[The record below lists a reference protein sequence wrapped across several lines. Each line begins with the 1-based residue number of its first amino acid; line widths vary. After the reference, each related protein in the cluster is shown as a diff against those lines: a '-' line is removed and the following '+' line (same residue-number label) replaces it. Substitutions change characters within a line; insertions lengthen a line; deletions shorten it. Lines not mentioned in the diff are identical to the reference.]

1 MMSIFRRYVTL
12 KALLPIALTVLL
24 PLSAFAQTKQAP
36 VTKPAMPVAA
46 ATTEAPANPK
56 ALIKTSLGDI
66 TVELDAAKAPKSV
79 ENFVKYA
86 NDGFFNGTIFHRVIG
101 NFMIQGG
108 GFTPD
113 LRQKPTRPSIPNEA
127 KNGLSNKRGTLAM
140 ARTPDPNSATAQF
153 FINLV
158 DNRNLDFVSDE
169 RAETWGYAVFGKVV
183 EGMDVVDKIAATP
196 TGPKGPFRSDVP
208 TTDVVIE
215 KVEILP

>member
-1 MMSIFRRYVTL
+1 MNPPIERFARARLVL
-12 KALLPIALTVLL
+12 KFAMLALLL
-24 PLSAFAQTKQAP
+24 PLAAFAQTK
-36 VTKPAMPVAA
+36 PAAVP
-46 ATTEAPANPK
+46 ATTAEAPADAKPANPK
-56 ALIKTSLGDI
+56 VLIKTSLGDI
-66 TVELDAAKAPKSV
+66 TAELDAEKAPKSV
-79 ENFVKYA
+79 ENFLQYVK
-86 NDGFFNGTIFHRVIG
+86 DGFYNGTIFHRVID

-169 RAETWGYAVFGKVV
+169 RAETWGYTVFGKVIA
-183 EGMDVVDKIAATP
+183 GMDVVDQIKATP
-196 TGPKGPFRSDVP
+196 TGPKGPFRNDVP
-208 TTDVVIE
+208 LTDVVIE
-215 KVEILP
+215 KVELLP

>member
-1 MMSIFRRYVTL
+1 MLRIPRSCTFR
-12 KALLPIALTVLL
+12 ALLPFALALFL
-24 PLSAFAQTKQAP
+24 PVGASAQSDAAKPT
-36 VTKPAMPVAA
+36 TKPPVAA
-46 ATTEAPANPK
+46 TTAPTVNPK
-56 ALIKTSLGDI
+56 VLIKTNMGDI
-66 TVELDAAKAPKSV
+66 TVELNAAKAPKSV
-79 ENFVKYA
+79 ENFLQYVK
-86 NDGFFNGTIFHRVIG
+86 DGFYNGTIFHRVID

-127 KNGLSNKRGTLAM
+127 KNGLSNKRGTIAM

-158 DNRNLDFVSDE
+158 DNRNLDYVSDE
-169 RAETWGYAVFGKVV
+169 RAETWGYAVFGQVV
-183 EGMDVVDKIAATP
+183 SGMDVVDKIKAVP

-215 KVEILP
+215 KVELLP

>member
-1 MMSIFRRYVTL
+1 MLRIVRSRTFRAVL
-12 KALLPIALTVLL
+12 PFAMALLL
-24 PLSAFAQTKQAP
+24 PLAASAQSDAAKPT
-36 VTKPAMPVAA
+36 TKPPVAA
-46 ATTEAPANPK
+46 TTAPTVNPK
-56 ALIKTSLGDI
+56 VLIKTNMGDI
-66 TVELDAAKAPKSV
+66 TVELNAAKAPKSV
-79 ENFVKYA
+79 ENFLQYVK
-86 NDGFFNGTIFHRVIG
+86 DGFYNGTIFHRVID

-127 KNGLSNKRGTLAM
+127 KNGLSNKRGTIAM

-158 DNRNLDFVSDE
+158 DNRNLDYVSDE
-169 RAETWGYAVFGKVV
+169 RAETWGYAVFGQVV
-183 EGMDVVDKIAATP
+183 SGMDVVDKIKAVP

-215 KVEILP
+215 KIELLP

>member
-1 MMSIFRRYVTL
+1 MQLTIRSRKFR
-12 KALLPIALTVLL
+12 ALLSIAMVLLL
-24 PLSAFAQTKQAP
+24 PLCAFAQG
-36 VTKPAMPVAA
+36 KPAAPAAKPAA
-46 ATTEAPANPK
+46 AAPMAPAVNPRV
-56 ALIKTSLGDI
+56 LIKTSLGDI
-66 TVELDAAKAPKSV
+66 TVELNAEKAPKSV
-79 ENFVKYA
+79 ENFLQYA
-86 NDGFFNGTIFHRVIG
+86 KDGFYNGTIFHRVID

-127 KNGLSNKRGTLAM
+127 KNGLSNKRGTIAM

-169 RAETWGYAVFGKVV
+169 RAETWGYAVFGQVV
-183 EGMDVVDKIAATP
+183 SGMDVVDKIKAVP

-208 TTDVVIE
+208 TADVVIE

>member
-1 MMSIFRRYVTL
+1 MML
-12 KALLPIALTVLL
+12 KLLRVKAIQSVL
-24 PLSAFAQTKQAP
+24 PLALILMLPLGAFAQGKPEPAA
-36 VTKPAMPVAA
+36 KPAKPETAA
-46 ATTEAPANPK
+46 STEAPTNPK
-56 ALIKTSLGDI
+56 ALIKTTLGDI
-66 TVELDAAKAPKSV
+66 TIELDAVKAPKSA
-79 ENFVKYA
+79 ENFIKYA
-86 NDGFFNGTIFHRVIG
+86 KSGFYNGTIFHRVIG

-113 LRQKPTRPSIPNEA
+113 LNQKPTNPSIPNEA

-158 DNRNLDFVSDE
+158 DNRNLDYVSDE
-169 RAETWGYAVFGKVV
+169 RPETWGYAVFGKVV

>member
-1 MMSIFRRYVTL
+1 MLRIPRSCTFR
-12 KALLPIALTVLL
+12 ALLPFALALFL
-24 PLSAFAQTKQAP
+24 PVGASAQSDAAKPT
-36 VTKPAMPVAA
+36 TKPPVAA
-46 ATTEAPANPK
+46 TTAPTVNPK
-56 ALIKTSLGDI
+56 VLIKTNMGDI
-66 TVELDAAKAPKSV
+66 TVELNAEKAPKSV
-79 ENFVKYA
+79 ENFLQYVK
-86 NDGFFNGTIFHRVIG
+86 DGFYNGTIFHRVID

-127 KNGLSNKRGTLAM
+127 KNGLSNKRGTIAM

-158 DNRNLDFVSDE
+158 DNRNLDYVSDE
-169 RAETWGYAVFGKVV
+169 RAETWGYAVFGQVV
-183 EGMDVVDKIAATP
+183 SGMDVVDKIKAVP

-215 KVEILP
+215 KIELLP

>member
-1 MMSIFRRYVTL
+1 MLRIVRSRTFRAVL
-12 KALLPIALTVLL
+12 PFAMALLL
-24 PLSAFAQTKQAP
+24 PLAASAQSDAAKPT
-36 VTKPAMPVAA
+36 TKPPVAA
-46 ATTEAPANPK
+46 TTAPTVNPK
-56 ALIKTSLGDI
+56 VLIKTNMGDI
-66 TVELDAAKAPKSV
+66 TVELNAAKAPKSV
-79 ENFVKYA
+79 ENFLQYVK
-86 NDGFFNGTIFHRVIG
+86 DGFYNGTIFHRVID

-127 KNGLSNKRGTLAM
+127 KNGLSNKRGTIAM

-158 DNRNLDFVSDE
+158 DNRNLDYVSDE
-169 RAETWGYAVFGKVV
+169 RAETWGYAVFGQVV
-183 EGMDVVDKIAATP
+183 SGMDVVDKIKAVP

>member
-1 MMSIFRRYVTL
+1 MIHFPRFRGARAIL
-12 KALLPIALTVLL
+12 PFALLLAIPCGAIAQDKAE
-24 PLSAFAQTKQAP
+24 PA
-36 VTKPAMPVAA
+36 KPAAKTEAA
-46 ATTEAPANPK
+46 APAEAPTNPK
-56 ALIKTSLGDI
+56 ARIKTNEGDI
-66 TVELDAAKAPKSV
+66 VIELNAVKAPKSV
-79 ENFVKYA
+79 ENFIQYA
-86 NDGFFNGTIFHRVIG
+86 NDGFYNGTIFHRVIN

-127 KNGLSNKRGTLAM
+127 KNGLSNKVGSVSM

-169 RAETWGYAVFGKVV
+169 RAETWGYAVFGQVV
-183 EGMDVVDKIAATP
+183 EGMDVVEKIKAIP

>member
-1 MMSIFRRYVTL
+1 MLQFSRSSTVRSLLPFAL
-12 KALLPIALTVLL
+12 ALLVPICAW
-24 PLSAFAQTKQAP
+24 AQDTAEA
-36 VTKPAMPVAA
+36 TKPAEAA
-46 ATTEAPANPK
+46 PAVPAANPK
-56 ALIKTSLGDI
+56 ALIKTNMGDI
-66 TVELDAAKAPKSV
+66 TIELYADKAPKSV
-79 ENFVKYA
+79 ENFLQYA
-86 NDGFFNGTIFHRVIG
+86 KDGFYNGTIFHRVID

-108 GFTPD
+108 GFTAD

-127 KNGLSNKRGTLAM
+127 KNGLSNKRGTVAM

-169 RAETWGYAVFGKVV
+169 RAETWGYAVFGNVIG
-183 EGMDVVDKIAATP
+183 GMEVVDKIKAIP

>member
-1 MMSIFRRYVTL
+1 ML
-12 KALLPIALTVLL
+12 KKL
-24 PLSAFAQTKQAP
+24 PLIGALVLALSLSD
-36 VTKPAMPVAA
+36 AA
-46 ATTEAPANPK
+46 LAANPQV
-56 ALIKTSLGDI
+56 AIKTSMGEI
-66 TVELDAAKAPKSV
+66 VVELYPDKAPKSV
-79 ENFVKYA
+79 ENFLQYSR
-86 NDGFFNGTIFHRVIG
+86 DGFYAGTVFHRVIG
-101 NFMIQGG
+101 GFMIQGG

-113 LRQKPTRPSIPNEA
+113 LNQKPTSPSIPNEA

-158 DNRNLDFVSDE
+158 DNRNLDYVSDE
-169 RAETWGYAVFGKVV
+169 RPETWGYAVFGQVV
-183 EGMDVVDKIAATP
+183 AGMDVVDKIAATP

>member
-1 MMSIFRRYVTL
+1 MLRIVRSRTFRAML
-12 KALLPIALTVLL
+12 PFAMALLL
-24 PLSAFAQTKQAP
+24 PLAASAQSDAAKPT
-36 VTKPAMPVAA
+36 TKPPVAD
-46 ATTEAPANPK
+46 TTAPTVNPK
-56 ALIKTSLGDI
+56 VLIKTNMGDI
-66 TVELDAAKAPKSV
+66 TVELNAEKAPKSV
-79 ENFVKYA
+79 ENFLQYVK
-86 NDGFFNGTIFHRVIG
+86 DGFYNGTIFHRVID

-127 KNGLSNKRGTLAM
+127 KNGLSNKRGTIAM

-158 DNRNLDFVSDE
+158 DNRNLDYVSDE
-169 RAETWGYAVFGKVV
+169 RAETWGYAVFGQVV
-183 EGMDVVDKIAATP
+183 SGMDVVDKIKAVP

>member
-1 MMSIFRRYVTL
+1 MLNSFRFRAIRAV
-12 KALLPIALTVLL
+12 LPVAMIMLL
-24 PLSAFAQTKQAP
+24 PLSVHAQS
-36 VTKPAMPVAA
+36 KPAEPAKSAKPEV
-46 ATTEAPANPK
+46 ATTETPANPR
-56 ALIKTSLGDI
+56 ALIKTSMGDI
-66 TVELDAAKAPKSV
+66 TVELDATKAPKST

-86 NDGFFNGTIFHRVIG
+86 NDGFYNGTIFHRVIA

-183 EGMDVVDKIAATP
+183 EGMDVVDKIAASE

>member
-1 MMSIFRRYVTL
+1 MLRIVRSRTFRAVL
-12 KALLPIALTVLL
+12 PFAMALLL
-24 PLSAFAQTKQAP
+24 PLAASAQSDAAKPT
-36 VTKPAMPVAA
+36 TKPPVAA
-46 ATTEAPANPK
+46 TTAPTVNPK
-56 ALIKTSLGDI
+56 VLIKTNMGDI
-66 TVELDAAKAPKSV
+66 TVELNAEKAPKSV
-79 ENFVKYA
+79 ENFLQYVK
-86 NDGFFNGTIFHRVIG
+86 DGFYNGTIFHRVID

-127 KNGLSNKRGTLAM
+127 KNGLSNKRGTIAM

-158 DNRNLDFVSDE
+158 DNRNLDYVSDE
-169 RAETWGYAVFGKVV
+169 RAETWGYAVFGQVV
-183 EGMDVVDKIAATP
+183 SGMDVVDKIKAVP

-215 KVEILP
+215 KIELLP

>member
-1 MMSIFRRYVTL
+1 MLRIVRSRTFRAVL
-12 KALLPIALTVLL
+12 PFAMALLL
-24 PLSAFAQTKQAP
+24 PLAASAQSDAAKPT
-36 VTKPAMPVAA
+36 TKPPVAA
-46 ATTEAPANPK
+46 TTAPTVNPK
-56 ALIKTSLGDI
+56 VLIKTNMGDI
-66 TVELDAAKAPKSV
+66 TVELNAEKAPKSV
-79 ENFVKYA
+79 ENFLQYVK
-86 NDGFFNGTIFHRVIG
+86 DGFYNGTIFHRVID

-127 KNGLSNKRGTLAM
+127 KNGLSNKRGTIAM

-158 DNRNLDFVSDE
+158 DNRNLDYVSDE
-169 RAETWGYAVFGKVV
+169 RAETWGYAVFGQVV
-183 EGMDVVDKIAATP
+183 SGMDVVDKIKAVP

-215 KVEILP
+215 KVELLP